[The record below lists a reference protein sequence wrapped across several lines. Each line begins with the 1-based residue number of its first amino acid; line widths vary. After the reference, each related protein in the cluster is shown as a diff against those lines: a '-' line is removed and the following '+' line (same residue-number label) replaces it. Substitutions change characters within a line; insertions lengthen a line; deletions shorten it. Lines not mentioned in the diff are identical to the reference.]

1 MYASNDMRAAASDSW
16 SSRVEVRRSTSG
28 PRQVHLMSTTGPP
41 QVHDR
46 STSGPRQ
53 VHLRSTSG
61 PRQVH
66 LRSTTGPP
74 HVHDRSTSGPPQVH
88 LMSTTGPP
96 QVHDRS
102 TSGLP
107 QVHDRSTSGP
117 RQVHL
122 RSTTGPPQVHDRST
136 SGRPAVVGKL
146 HGNPPFST
154 QHYCPLRPI
163 EGKGSVG
170 LLLPTWSLRHGC
182 SSQVPPG
189 LDLAGKTSLEAG
201 SIRLVMDTA
210 TRPCFITVCLWVLAT
225 TCLPSSGSPSPSL
238 WGKKAVFLGRP
249 CVWQLGKECVMPPLE
264 ELSVCVH
271 LRRKIA
277 TAEWTGFVYKAPGE
291 RQVELG
297 LAGRG
302 GLLVAWL
309 FGQEWSVPE
318 DLPLE
323 RWHNV
328 CLTWSINP
336 ERLRLYI
343 NGSSRLDAHVN
354 ASLPRRLAHNGTLT
368 LGVSHNIVDGVM
380 EFEDGK
386 NFLGDISLFRMW
398 GREQTAEELRA
409 HSCADGNVVSWDTRD
424 WDYQTCL
431 LEDDFSLQCAWSMFK
446 IKMKVIIAQRH
457 PLDKPVNSP
466 EEIIRKWLET
476 IFPGSISVRDILVSS
491 PSRVCQVGNNPIV
504 RDTEKTQESRKIEFN
519 STSDKCVSCL
529 VYVSVSPETDVGVA
543 QAEIFGKLSL
553 AFNSSQVTLIADP
566 SSLSVRPIGAFPNAT
581 ASPPTVTNTT
591 AGSPTST
598 TAGSPTSTTAGSPT
612 STTVASPTST
622 TAGSPTSTNVGSPTS
637 TTAGSPT
644 STTASDPVTPTETQ
658 QPSIGVPADPT
669 GLSTTRESLDF
680 NSTGPGIASTFYRVH
695 MKLNMTTT
703 VTRND
708 PGETIQKWVQ
718 RKLGKAKMN
727 VLNFKMLNSTYK
739 VNDHKKT
746 GLEMTA
752 ELRHDKGFRCTFQ
765 VEDTDARNVTTT
777 QTLITDLLSVNHV
790 DEEIQVDR
798 RDVHISHIDPGSCP
812 EDTHESFRGVY
823 IWPITEAQMTETM
836 ICEKN
841 HGSRASRKCELDGVT
856 EKAKWAKPN
865 LKACKL
871 VITISD
877 LDKVTVTANNSAD
890 VVDMIKDLLGDEGDL
905 SDSQLATVVQ
915 KLDEVLGVSTVTP
928 QLGGDIVNIIAD
940 ILGSNSD
947 LSAVANDILGITDS
961 VGDQM
966 DFPEELLNVTVPS
979 LALSMINVDPVQFQG
994 LTFGVSSFS
1003 TGLVPEIFVNQ
1014 IFLSQPCDGTVA
1026 SISLPQALHNF
1037 FPQGN
1042 KKKRVQFHFYGIQ
1055 ELFKDP
1061 ATNWT
1066 LNSYVVSASVNNSNV
1081 SNLRD
1086 PVVVT
1091 LSHLKPKE
1099 SLTSCTLCFPNR
1111 KINKVECVYWDF
1123 QKNNGSGGW
1132 DSNGCETLPSISA
1145 YQTTCHCYHLTHFGV
1160 LLDVS
1165 RTPISEADQEIL
1177 TIISYLGCGVSSI
1190 FLGISLLTYVVFE
1203 KLRSDYPSKILIN
1216 LSVALLC
1223 LNLVFLLD
1231 SWLSSFGSYGLC
1243 ITTAATLHYF
1253 LLASFTWMGLEAV
1266 HMYFALVKVF
1276 NVYVPFYI
1284 QKFCAIGWG
1293 IPLLIVSLVLAIEK
1307 DAYGS
1312 VLSEASLD
1320 SLQGSEP
1327 FCWIQ
1332 SNVFFYVT
1340 VVAFVLLVLVFNVVV
1355 FIVVLVQIRHMQ
1367 TNKPAATGNKR
1378 CAMHDL
1384 RAVASLTFLL
1394 GLTWPIAFFTWGPA
1408 RVPMLYLFSV
1418 LNSLQG
1424 FFIFVFHCLMKENV
1438 RKQWRIHLCCGRFR
1452 LSDYS
1457 DWSRSMTMGSKTKQN
1472 QLVHRSPSV
1481 KSVNTSSRKIS
1492 DDSTTASCSSGTPYQ
1507 QGA

>member
-1 MYASNDMRAAASDSW
+1 
-16 SSRVEVRRSTSG
+16 
-28 PRQVHLMSTTGPP
+28 
-41 QVHDR
+41 
-46 STSGPRQ
+46 
-53 VHLRSTSG
+53 
-61 PRQVH
+61 
-66 LRSTTGPP
+66 
-74 HVHDRSTSGPPQVH
+74 
-88 LMSTTGPP
+88 
-96 QVHDRS
+96 
-102 TSGLP
+102 
-107 QVHDRSTSGP
+107 
-117 RQVHL
+117 
-122 RSTTGPPQVHDRST
+122 
-136 SGRPAVVGKL
+136 
-146 HGNPPFST
+146 
-154 QHYCPLRPI
+154 
-163 EGKGSVG
+163 
-170 LLLPTWSLRHGC
+170 
-182 SSQVPPG
+182 
-189 LDLAGKTSLEAG
+189 
-201 SIRLVMDTA
+201 
-210 TRPCFITVCLWVLAT
+210 
-225 TCLPSSGSPSPSL
+225 
-238 WGKKAVFLGRP
+238 
-249 CVWQLGKECVMPPLE
+249 
-264 ELSVCVH
+264 
-271 LRRKIA
+271 
-277 TAEWTGFVYKAPGE
+277 
-291 RQVELG
+291 
-297 LAGRG
+297 
-302 GLLVAWL
+302 
-309 FGQEWSVPE
+309 
-318 DLPLE
+318 
-323 RWHNV
+323 
-328 CLTWSINP
+328 
-336 ERLRLYI
+336 
-343 NGSSRLDAHVN
+343 
-354 ASLPRRLAHNGTLT
+354 
-368 LGVSHNIVDGVM
+368 
-380 EFEDGK
+380 
-386 NFLGDISLFRMW
+386 
-398 GREQTAEELRA
+398 
-409 HSCADGNVVSWDTRD
+409 
-424 WDYQTCL
+424 
-431 LEDDFSLQCAWSMFK
+431 
-446 IKMKVIIAQRH
+446 MKVIIAQRH

-566 SSLSVRPIGAFPNAT
+566 SSLSVRPI
-581 ASPPTVTNTT
+581 
-591 AGSPTST
+591 
-598 TAGSPTSTTAGSPT
+598 
-612 STTVASPTST
+612 
-622 TAGSPTSTNVGSPTS
+622 
-637 TTAGSPT
+637 
-644 STTASDPVTPTETQ
+644 DPVTPTETQ

-727 VLNFKMLNSTYK
+727 VLNFKTLNSTYK

-746 GLEMTA
+746 GLEM
-752 ELRHDKGFRCTFQ
+752 
-765 VEDTDARNVTTT
+765 
-777 QTLITDLLSVNHV
+777 VN
-790 DEEIQVDR
+790 
-798 RDVHISHIDPGSCP
+798 PGSCP

-1099 SLTSCTLCFPNR
+1099 KN
-1111 KINKVECVYWDF
+1111 NKVECVYWDF

-1177 TIISYLGCGVSSI
+1177 TVISYLGCGVSSI

-1216 LSVALLC
+1216 LSVALLG

-1231 SWLSSFGSYGLC
+1231 SWLSSFGSYSLC

-1320 SLQGSEP
+1320 SLRGSEP